1 VSTGESTVEESTPGL
16 LPNPLQKYGI
26 KFAATYIDETLGNV
40 SGTLKQGAVYDGR
53 LNLADRLAK
62 AGRTARVYASCQHV
76 SDPRRR
82 AFPQQSAEF
91 FGGERIEAL
100 PSTRLHEIWFE
111 QKWETTLSLGAGQLA
126 ADTEFINAKY
136 ADVFTN
142 ASIGWPAI
150 TSVNLPSGGPSPPL
164 AVLGARL
171 RANLTDNCT
180 VSAAIFDG
188 NAAGRGWMIRNCAT
202 ITALIFAS
210 TIRCW

>member
-1 VSTGESTVEESTPGL
+1 MSTGESTVEESTPGL

-40 SGTLKQGAVYDGR
+40 SGRLKQGAVYDGR

-76 SDPRRR
+76 SDSRRR

-91 FGGERIEAL
+91 LGGDRIEAL

-126 ADTEFINAKY
+126 ADTEFINA
-136 ADVFTN
+136 TC
-142 ASIGWPAI
+142 
-150 TSVNLPSGGPSPPL
+150 LPTPRS
-164 AVLGARL
+164 
-171 RANLTDNCT
+171 
-180 VSAAIFDG
+180 
-188 NAAGRGWMIRNCAT
+188 AGRPSRRSICPVADRRRRW
-202 ITALIFAS
+202 
-210 TIRCW
+210 RCWVPACGPI